1 MITRVL
7 DAAPDQSLDEALR
20 LCRELVEDP
29 DFPTVKRWREAGGK
43 VVGHFQVYFPEEIA
57 HAAGAL
63 PLKVRGAQIEARQA
77 EARFGSYLCSILKT
91 SLELAL
97 SDRVKLDMF
106 VSHPICDAA
115 RNLAAVWGRN
125 FAYPCQILY
134 LPQNANS
141 RHAAQYL
148 RDEYGRLK
156 RDIESM
162 AGRAVTDTDLRD
174 SIAVFNENRRL
185 LHRLYAVKRQTPWL
199 LSADEAYVLMAV
211 GGLIPREEHNELLRA
226 VLPQIQSR
234 SARPLD
240 RIRVVFEGGFCEQPP
255 LDLLRAIGQ
264 SCYVVDDDLLIGLRW
279 ITEDVETSGDPLLNL
294 ATAYLETSSYSP
306 VQHDNRK
313 PKERMLLKRIQD
325 AGANAAIITA
335 AKMCEPGLDEQV
347 AYSKALDEAGIPYF
361 VSEFEESM
369 TSFDHLQ
376 IQLETFVEN
385 LLFA

>member
-148 RDEYGRLK
+148 RE
-156 RDIESM
+156 
-162 AGRAVTDTDLRD
+162 
-174 SIAVFNENRRL
+174 
-185 LHRLYAVKRQTPWL
+185 
-199 LSADEAYVLMAV
+199 
-211 GGLIPREEHNELLRA
+211 
-226 VLPQIQSR
+226 
-234 SARPLD
+234 D
-240 RIRVVFEGGFCEQPP
+240 RKSVV
-255 LDLLRAIGQ
+255 
-264 SCYVVDDDLLIGLRW
+264 
-279 ITEDVETSGDPLLNL
+279 
-294 ATAYLETSSYSP
+294 
-306 VQHDNRK
+306 
-313 PKERMLLKRIQD
+313 
-325 AGANAAIITA
+325 
-335 AKMCEPGLDEQV
+335 
-347 AYSKALDEAGIPYF
+347 
-361 VSEFEESM
+361 
-369 TSFDHLQ
+369 
-376 IQLETFVEN
+376 
-385 LLFA
+385 